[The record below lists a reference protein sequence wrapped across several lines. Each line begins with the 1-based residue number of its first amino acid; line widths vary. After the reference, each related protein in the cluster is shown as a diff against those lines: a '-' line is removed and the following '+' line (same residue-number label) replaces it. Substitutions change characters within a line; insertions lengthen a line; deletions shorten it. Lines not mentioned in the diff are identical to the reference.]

1 MAMLSSDSHPPAARN
16 LASPA
21 GRGAGMPSLL
31 LISIGGVMALLAIAA
46 AWLWVTRGA
55 SILLDIGQL
64 FCL

>member
-1 MAMLSSDSHPPAARN
+1 MALLSSESHPPAVAGQADHGARV
-16 LASPA
+16 
-21 GRGAGMPSLL
+21 PSVL
-31 LISIGGVMALLAIAA
+31 LISIAGVMTVLAIGA

>member
-1 MAMLSSDSHPPAARN
+1 MAMLSSGSHPPAAPGM
-16 LASPA
+16 AEQA
-21 GRGAGMPSLL
+21 DRGARMPSVL
-31 LISIGGVMALLAIAA
+31 LISIAGTMALLAIAA